1 MNPWY
6 VTEGKEGDVKYWRYN
21 RNYAGV
27 PADELDSFTFSR
39 AVTILRQM
47 FEYVWESPRS
57 QVIICRGAR

>member
-6 VTEGKEGDVKYWRYN
+6 VTEGETAGVKYWRYN

-27 PADELDSFTFSR
+27 PADELDSFAFGR
-39 AVTILRQM
+39 AAKTLRRM

-57 QVIICRGAR
+57 QVIICRGAI

>member
-27 PADELDSFTFSR
+27 PAMALTTESFPAAAT
-39 AVTILRQM
+39 VLRQM
-47 FEYVWESPRS
+47 FEHVWESPRS
-57 QVIICRGAR
+57 QVIICRGAI